1 MDWDQDDD
9 PIWDDE
15 WEGDEDE
22 LSQKLSEFHH
32 FTELNQTDYSLNSPL
47 IPDEVVSFLETAL
60 GATPSTLFKTTQWE
74 TRLQY
79 LSLTGL
85 NLAPCSSPLSNHEWW
100 GDINGHWIE
109 RTDKIDHLLR
119 SVAES
124 HTITFP
130 ILDAF
135 LRGWIGSRA
144 ECLSGLIVNM
154 PKCVRSWGER
164 YLETH
169 HITLILNAQSEK
181 ENSSLS
187 EQLRTKIIRAN
198 NGSILGHLYLS
209 PLYGTIHIFG
219 GLVYME
225 NYRRLL
231 DRNFLLMMKDVY
243 VARFQTE
250 FGMLC
255 RPDNRYTEQNVEH
268 LEELYTFGDL
278 ILYYNGSEGYDVIKL
293 LEPIC
298 NLRFCELARL
308 HRPLIPR
315 FPAFSLHVERA
326 IQSVSHLQGADLFT
340 QTLMQLDRLDDLIV
354 VYGSFRHWG
363 HPYIEYEAGLEKLY
377 NQVTVEK
384 DIDLPYAEALASDLA
399 YLVLRKKFG
408 ETKQWYVDP
417 DKMNRNHPFYT
428 HIKSH
433 TWPTSKQIDDF
444 GDHWHELPLLK
455 CFEIPDVVDPSLLYA
470 DKSHSLTRP
479 EVIEHVKLRRPGPIP
494 TLKVLQTLLNTPAT
508 DWPRFL
514 AQIDTEGLP
523 REDLVIGLKAKEREI
538 KRHGRFFSLMSW
550 KLREYFVIT
559 EHLIKTHFVP
569 LFNGLTMA
577 DDLTT
582 VISKLLDRT
591 QGQGGVDYK
600 NICIA
605 NHIDYEKWN
614 NHQRLEA
621 TGPVFKVMGAF
632 LGYPNLIYRTHEF
645 FKQSLIYYNGRP
657 DLMLVD
663 GDSLMCAT
671 AARVCWEG
679 QDGGLEGLR
688 QKGWSILSLLVI
700 QRESRIRNTRV
711 KVLAQG
717 DNQVICTQYKLRA
730 VDTPQN
736 TSLSLQDIIKNNG
749 AIMNSIKEG
758 TVKLGLIINEDET
771 MQSADYLNY
780 GKIPVFRGRI
790 LNLFTKR
797 LSRVM
802 CTTNDQI
809 PTAANIISTV
819 STNALTI
826 AHFDTTPIP
835 AMFYLDILSHF
846 ARIQLEEHNVVLGGS
861 LTKIFP
867 TDSLRSLH
875 YLVLFTYL
883 DPSLGGMCGTSLAR
897 FLTRAF
903 PDPVSEGLSF
913 WKVIYTQAGDPMLK
927 DVAKRAGNPPL
938 STLQEG
944 GFEKLL
950 ENPSSLNIP
959 RGLSLTNLLKG
970 EIKKCL
976 LRSAQEIK
984 NQIISNAAEYCLN
997 EEPHLL
1003 GFLEGIKPLFP
1014 RFLSEFR
1021 SATFL
1026 GITDSLIG
1034 LFQNSRT
1041 IRTSFSRRLEKDL
1054 GKLVS
1059 RSELVSFHSL
1069 LEWHPPGDIWLCS
1082 STHADFLR
1090 SASWGRDVLGATV
1103 PHPLEMFGRGS
1114 HVQITCVTCQEDRS
1128 DNYIATVCPLGLTN
1142 IETQKG
1148 PYAAYLGSKT
1158 SESTSILQ
1166 PWEKDTN
1173 VSLIR
1178 RAAKLRQAIN
1188 WFVQKDSNLGHSILG
1203 ILTGLTGEKWDV
1215 VQEGFQRTGS
1225 ALHRFG
1231 CSRISAGGYAA
1242 CAPTGL
1248 SWLVTTTDTLS
1259 CIGSTN
1265 YDFMFQTSILYA
1277 QISSLTAGLQIA
1289 GSMVM
1294 HHHIQC
1300 QSCLRA
1306 IEDPVLDSDIV
1317 YEHPS
1322 VSLLLSKW
1330 KPESTPWGR
1339 VRSQY
1344 TFHELEARDIGPEEL
1359 SYQIGRCE
1367 GFLYCDMAMGDNP
1380 HTDDSSL
1387 FPLTLQEKLIP
1398 DLYYEGLL
1406 DGLVRA
1412 SALNVMHRRSIAQLK
1427 KPKQTLIGGVL
1438 HALDLLTGNVVF
1450 INLIRQG
1457 PLHERLLCDPHRT
1470 PPSYPISDAD
1480 MGNIVRSWLKRKFLD
1495 MESKNR
1501 FYQPLVRRLCI
1512 FADMATP
1519 QIIGPFLLSSKV
1531 MRVLFMD
1538 KLGKRELDELRS
1550 YREMSTVVRDIDQA
1564 TSTQVGPRDAILC
1577 PEEIRHASK
1586 QSVAWSS
1593 GTQDRYKWG
1602 SEFVTSITIWPVSY
1616 GSTPQKTEAA
1626 PTIPQYR
1633 CPLISGLRLGQLATG
1648 AHYKVRG
1655 IIARCGLSYRD
1666 FVCGGDGSGG
1676 MTSAL
1681 LRWSPTSRCVFNTL
1695 MEYGQSSTR
1704 GTKPGPPPA
1713 LAMGNW
1719 ISSRCVNR
1727 DTVWEEPSDLSHPS
1741 AWISIRKHVTS
1752 GLLQVDLV
1760 VLDMEVRDPVISSAI
1775 EENLVHEGFRFLER
1789 HGSIIYKTYGTF
1801 LVNQPVSILD
1811 RIGGYFREIS
1821 LCQTGL
1827 SSSRTSE
1834 VYVVARGFLPK
1845 RVPEQYVIKED
1856 LWKSLSD
1863 IACMH
1868 TEDEELDRA
1877 CLVKPLE
1884 LLQGIPPELIPDLE
1898 VELCTFLGI
1907 LGVSDGVASLMAREL
1922 LLTHKNLRLDTVWG
1936 IFLASGSAIINTTGE
1951 YVGDA
1956 PIPSDPVCESVAIL
1970 VVGFVY
1976 WLAWFTA
1983 DKALFRYANRVN
1995 DTSFTFG
2002 FLRKYSEREN
2012 LKVSRLHWCVHK
2024 ERRIMKQVPLQSS
2037 QAGIGQLIRLL
2048 ARLNPKPKELD
2059 KGIVDVVLGRYNR
2072 ALSYNHIKRSSGL
2085 LCFRQQK
2092 AHWRSGSYITRGEVE
2107 NDETA
2112 WRS

>member
-1 MDWDQDDD
+1 MDWDLEEDQ
-9 PIWDDE
+9 IWEDE
-15 WEGDEDE
+15 WEDDGDEFT
-22 LSQKLSEFHH
+22 QKLSEFHH
-32 FTELNQTDYSLNSPL
+32 FAELNQTDYSLNSPL
-47 IPDEVVSFLETAL
+47 IPDEVVSFLDTAL
-60 GATPSTLFKTTQWE
+60 GATPSILHKTSSWDV
-74 TRLQY
+74 RLAF
-79 LSLTGL
+79 LHLTKVD
-85 NLAPCSSPLSNHEWW
+85 LAPCLSPLTNHEWW

-109 RTDKIDHLLR
+109 RTNKIDHLLR
-119 SVAES
+119 SVARS
-124 HTITFP
+124 HSITFP
-130 ILDAF
+130 VIDSF
-135 LRGWIGSRA
+135 LRGWIGVHA
-144 ECLSGLIVNM
+144 EPLTGVIVNI
-154 PKCVRSWGER
+154 PRCVKAWGER
-164 YLETH
+164 YLEMH
-169 HITLILNAQSEK
+169 HITLILNAKTER
-181 ENSSLS
+181 EHTALS
-187 EQLRTKIIRAN
+187 KLLSTQIIRTQE
-198 NGSILGHLYLS
+198 GLILGHIYQS
-209 PLYGTIHIFG
+209 HLYGVTHIFG
-219 GLVYME
+219 GLVYFE
-225 NYRRLL
+225 NHRRLL

-255 RPDNRYTEQNVEH
+255 RPDQRYKEEHVEQ
-268 LEELYTFGDL
+268 LEKLYTLGDL
-278 ILYYNGSEGYDVIKL
+278 VLFYNGSEGYDVIKL

-298 NLRFCELARL
+298 NLRFCDLARSF
-308 HRPLIPR
+308 RPLTPR
-315 FPAFSLHVERA
+315 FPAFALHVERT
-326 IQSVSHLQGADLFT
+326 IQSVLHLHGADLFT
-340 QTLMQLDRLDDLIV
+340 QAILQLDRLDDLIV

-363 HPYIEYEAGLEKLY
+363 HPYIEYETGLEKLY
-377 NQVTVEK
+377 QQVTMKK
-384 DIDLPYAEALASDLA
+384 DIDVSYAEALASDLA
-399 YLVLRKKFG
+399 YLVLKKKFG
-408 ETKQWYVDP
+408 ETKQWFVDP
-417 DKMNRNHPFYT
+417 EQMSRNHPFYT
-428 HIKSH
+428 HIRSH

-444 GDHWHELPLLK
+444 GDHWHELPLIK
-455 CFEIPDVVDPSLLYA
+455 CFDIPDVVDPSLLYS
-470 DKSHSLTRP
+470 DKSHSMTRS
-479 EVIEHVKLRRPGPIP
+479 EVLEHVRLRRPGPIP

-508 DWPRFL
+508 DWPKFL
-514 AQIDTEGLP
+514 EQIEEEGLS
-523 REDLVIGLKAKEREI
+523 REDLIIGLKAKEREI

-621 TGPVFKVMGAF
+621 TGPVFRVMGSF

-645 FKQSLIYYNGRP
+645 FQKSLIYYNGRP
-657 DLMLVD
+657 DLMLVS
-663 GDSLMCAT
+663 GDSLVCSSQ
-671 AARVCWEG
+671 ARVCWEG

-730 VDTPQN
+730 TDTPQN
-736 TSLSLQDIIKNNG
+736 TSLSLQDIVRNNG
-749 AIMNSIKEG
+749 AIMSSIKEG

-826 AHFDTTPIP
+826 AHFDTTPIA
-835 AMFYLDILSHF
+835 AMYYLDILSHF

-861 LTKIFP
+861 LAELFSS
-867 TDSLRSLH
+867 DSLQSLH

-903 PDPVSEGLSF
+903 PDPVSEALCF
-913 WKVIYTQAGDPMLK
+913 WRVIYTESGDPTLQEI
-927 DVAKRAGNPPL
+927 AKRAGNPPL

-950 ENPSSLNIP
+950 ESPSSLNIP

-976 LRSAQEIK
+976 LRSAPDIK
-984 NQIISNAAEYCLN
+984 NQVISNAADYCLN

-1003 GFLEGIKPLFP
+1003 AFLEGIKPLFP

-1054 GKLVS
+1054 GRLVS
-1059 RSELVSFHSL
+1059 RSELFSFHAL
-1069 LEWHPPGDIWLCS
+1069 LEWRPPGDMWTCS
-1082 STHADFLR
+1082 ASHADYLR
-1090 SASWGRDVLGATV
+1090 SVSWGRDVLGATV
-1103 PHPLEMFGRGS
+1103 PHPLEMFGRGA
-1114 HVQITCVTCQEDRS
+1114 HVRITCITCQDDRS
-1128 DNYIATVCPLGLTN
+1128 DNYIATVGPLGLSKL
-1142 IETQKG
+1142 EQQKG

-1166 PWEKDTN
+1166 PWEKETN
-1173 VSLIR
+1173 VSLIH

-1188 WFVQKDSNLGHSILG
+1188 WFVRKESNLGLSILG
-1203 ILTGLTGEKWDV
+1203 VLTGLTGEEWDV
-1215 VQEGFQRTGS
+1215 AQEGFQRTGS

-1231 CSRISAGGYAA
+1231 CSRVSAGGYAA

-1277 QISSLTAGLQIA
+1277 QISSLTAGINA
-1289 GSMVM
+1289 PGSLIM

-1300 QSCLRA
+1300 QQCLRP
-1306 IEDPVLDSDIV
+1306 IVDPVLDSDII

-1339 VRSQY
+1339 IRSQY
-1344 TFHELEARDIGPEEL
+1344 KFHELEARDIGPEEL

-1406 DGLVRA
+1406 DGIVRA

-1438 HALDLLTGNVVF
+1438 HALDLLTGNLVF
-1450 INLIRQG
+1450 INFIRQG

-1480 MGNIVRSWLKRKFLD
+1480 MGNIVRSWLKRRFLD
-1495 MESKNR
+1495 MESRDR

-1512 FADMATP
+1512 FADMAAP
-1519 QIIGPFLLSSKV
+1519 RIIGPFLLSSKV
-1531 MRVLFMD
+1531 MKVLFLE
-1538 KLGKRELDELRS
+1538 KLGKKELDELRS
-1550 YREMSTVVRDIDQA
+1550 YREMSTVVRDADQPIS
-1564 TSTQVGPRDAILC
+1564 TSVGPKDAILC

-1586 QSVAWSS
+1586 QSVTWKT
-1593 GTQDRYKWG
+1593 GTQDRYRWAK
-1602 SEFVTSITIWPVSY
+1602 EFITTVESWPVSY
-1616 GSTPQKTEAA
+1616 ASSPQGTDARPA
-1626 PTIPQYR
+1626 IPQYK

-1655 IIARCGLSYRD
+1655 IIARCGLAYRD
-1666 FVCGGDGSGG
+1666 FICGGDGSGG

-1704 GTKPGPPPA
+1704 GTKPGSPPA
-1713 LAMGNW
+1713 LAMGEW

-1727 DTVWEEPSDLSHPS
+1727 DTIWEEPSDLSHPS
-1741 AWISIRKHVTS
+1741 AWISMKNHVVRS
-1752 GLLQVDLV
+1752 LLRVDLI
-1760 VLDMEVRDPVISSAI
+1760 VLDMEVREPAISSAI
-1775 EENLVHEGFRFLER
+1775 EENLIQEGFQMLEK
-1789 HGSIIYKTYGTF
+1789 HGAIIYKTYGTF
-1801 LVNQPVSILD
+1801 LVDQPVSILD
-1811 RIGGYFREIS
+1811 RIGGYFREVS

-1834 VYVVARGFLPK
+1834 VYVVARGFLAK
-1845 RVPEQYVIKED
+1845 RTPEQHLMRKD
-1856 LWKSLSD
+1856 LWNSLAHL
-1863 IACMH
+1863 ACMK
-1868 TEDEELDRA
+1868 TEEEELSRA
-1877 CLVKPLE
+1877 CQVKPLD
-1884 LLQGIPPELIPDLE
+1884 LLQGIPSELIPDLE

-1907 LGVSDGVASLMAREL
+1907 LGVSDGVASLMAREAM
-1922 LLTHKNLRLDTVWG
+1922 LTHRGLRLDTVWG
-1936 IFLASGSAIINTTGE
+1936 IYLASGSAIINTTGE
-1951 YVGDA
+1951 YMEDA
-1956 PIPSDPVCESVAIL
+1956 PIPSDPVCEHVAVLAI
-1970 VVGFVY
+1970 GFMY
-1976 WLAWFTA
+1976 WLAWFTK
-1983 DKALFRYANRVN
+1983 DQSLFRYTNNIN
-1995 DTSFTFG
+1995 DSSFTFG
-2002 FLRKYSEREN
+2002 FIRKYTDRGAYRM
-2012 LKVSRLHWCVHK
+2012 SRLSWGVHK
-2024 ERRIMKQVPLQSS
+2024 ERRIMKQVPLHSS
-2037 QAGIGQLIRLL
+2037 QAGIGQWIRLL
-2048 ARLNPKPKELD
+2048 ARLDPRPKEAD
-2059 KGIVDVVLGRYNR
+2059 KGIIDVILGRYNR
-2072 ALSYNHIKRSSGL
+2072 ALNYTHIKRNSGL
-2085 LCFRQQK
+2085 LCFRNLRT
-2092 AHWRSGSYITRGEVE
+2092 HWRSGSFITRGNIECE
-2107 NDETA
+2107 ETA